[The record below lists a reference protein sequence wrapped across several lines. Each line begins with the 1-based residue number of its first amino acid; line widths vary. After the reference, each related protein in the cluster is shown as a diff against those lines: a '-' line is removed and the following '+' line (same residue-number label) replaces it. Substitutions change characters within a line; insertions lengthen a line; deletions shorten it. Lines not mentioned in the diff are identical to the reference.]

1 MEGSDDPEIAT
12 KIGASGNFLIYLLK
26 RLRGRTINSIKI
38 YVGEMLSVL
47 LQNSEEN
54 RKKVGE
60 AEGVDI
66 LLKVRNLLWKFFDS
80 NFQQLANFK
89 KKDPKDAEEIELME
103 NLFNS
108 LCSVLQFTPNRKKFL
123 DGEGLH
129 LMNLMLK
136 VRSFI

>member
-66 LLKVRNLLWKFFDS
+66 LLKVHNLL
-80 NFQQLANFK
+80 
-89 KKDPKDAEEIELME
+89 
-103 NLFNS
+103 
-108 LCSVLQFTPNRKKFL
+108 
-123 DGEGLH
+123 
-129 LMNLMLK
+129 
-136 VRSFI
+136 